1 VQRGAHHRCCAA
13 QPHRAPAC
21 GTELI
26 LTSSER
32 LRVRSR
38 RFLGYGHG
46 LEEQEVPIP
55 RSSAWEQLRR
65 GQNVLALFWSSV
77 RWKEMRG
84 GAICRALPANH
95 GTPHNNTVWTLL
107 RAWTEPP
114 CRSMRLSSAHFT
126 ATSDRDAKLRRDAT
140 PSWTSSKENVTLGT
154 SDANIGCVTFS
165 HRVSSGRRHTA
176 SSRFTVSF
184 HTHREQKDA
193 RRVTLA
199 QYVSL
204 LGDTSSTTITRPRTN
219 CVRMLLLPQ
228 GRVALA
234 RESNLQHLP
243 FQSQGRRF
251 ELLRILL
258 EEQFQGLGG

>member
-1 VQRGAHHRCCAA
+1 LGTVAPRSKCARTLLEQCEMEGDAWGCYLQGTSCEPRHAA
-13 QPHRAPAC
+13 QQHS
-21 GTELI
+21 LD
-26 LTSSER
+26 TSTKN
-32 LRVRSR
+32 
-38 RFLGYGHG
+38 F
-46 LEEQEVPIP
+46 
-55 RSSAWEQLRR
+55 
-65 GQNVLALFWSSV
+65 SV
-77 RWKEMRG
+77 
-84 GAICRALPANH
+84 A
-95 GTPHNNTVWTLL
+95 
-107 RAWTEPP
+107 AWTEPP

-193 RRVTLA
+193 RRVNLA

-204 LGDTSSTTITRPRTN
+204 LDDTSSTTITRPRTS

-228 GRVALA
+228 GGVALA